1 MGTRKSRASK
11 KKHDFLRGID
21 PGGVSHWD
29 APLIACERGSAGSMG
44 SMGSMG
50 VARRISIWKCRN
62 V

>member
-1 MGTRKSRASK
+1 METGKSRASK

-21 PGGVSHWD
+21 PGGVSHWG

-44 SMGSMG
+44 SMG
-50 VARRISIWKCRN
+50 VARRISIWKRRN